1 VSTILLVD
9 DDLELL
15 ELYTDVLEIMGHHV
29 VQAHD
34 GVEALELAHRQRPNL
49 IVTDWMMPRMDG
61 VELCRNILG
70 DAELHD
76 IPIIMHSTRRA
87 PWVPGI
93 RNILAKVCSLEEF
106 EEAVSEVLEGSP
118 EPAAPES
125 APESTPDSLRTSA
138 DAW

>member
-1 VSTILLVD
+1 MSTILLVD

-15 ELYTDVLEIMGHHV
+15 ELYTDVLEVMGHQV

-34 GVEALELAHRQRPNL
+34 GLEALELARRQRPSL

-61 VELCRNILG
+61 VELCRNVLE

-76 IPIIMHSTRRA
+76 IPIIMHSTRRV
-87 PWVPGI
+87 PWVPGV
-93 RNILAKVCSLEEF
+93 RNVLSKVCSLEEF

-118 EPAAPES
+118 EPATPE
-125 APESTPDSLRTSA
+125 PTPDSLRTSV